1 MTITKEQQS
10 MLDNYNLYGLHSG
23 GGCMHF
29 AYDTNID
36 ELQWLINDIEENG
49 DPSLRYPKNENQVCV
64 FGLDLN
70 YLDNQNLTNSILK
83 IAKNHKTE
91 NDNDAD
97 WIHFQDTLKN
107 GVAKMKAITD
117 EINNLKEKV

>member
-10 MLDNYNLYGLHSG
+10 LLDNYNLYGFHSG

-29 AYDTNID
+29 AYDTDID

-49 DPSLRYPKNENQVCV
+49 DPSLRYPKNKNQVCV

-70 YLDNQNLTNSILK
+70 YLDNQNLTDSILK
-83 IAKNHKTE
+83 IGKNNKTE

-97 WIHFQDTLKN
+97 WLHFQDTLKN

-117 EINNLKEKV
+117 EINNLKEQN

>member
-70 YLDNQNLTNSILK
+70 YLDNQDLTDSILK
-83 IAKNHKTE
+83 IGKNNKTE

>member
-1 MTITKEQQS
+1 MAITKEQQS
-10 MLDNYNLYGLHSG
+10 MLDDYNLYGLHSG

-29 AYDTNID
+29 AYDTDID

-49 DPSLRYPKNENQVCV
+49 DPSLRYPRNENQVCV

-83 IAKNHKTE
+83 IAKKHKTE

>member
-1 MTITKEQQS
+1 MAITKKQES
-10 MLDNYNLYGLHSG
+10 MLDDYNLYGFHSG

-83 IAKNHKTE
+83 IAKKHKTE

-97 WIHFQDTLKN
+97 WINFQDTLKN

>member
-10 MLDNYNLYGLHSG
+10 MLDDYNLYGLHSG

-83 IAKNHKTE
+83 IAKKHKTE

-97 WIHFQDTLKN
+97 WLHFQDTLKN

>member
-1 MTITKEQQS
+1 MAITKEQES
-10 MLDNYNLYGLHSG
+10 MLDDYNLYGFHSG

-83 IAKNHKTE
+83 IGKDNKTE

-107 GVAKMKAITD
+107 GVTKMKAITD
-117 EINNLKEKV
+117 EINNLKEKN

>member
-10 MLDNYNLYGLHSG
+10 MLDDYNLYGFHSG

-70 YLDNQNLTNSILK
+70 YLDNQDLTDSILK
-83 IAKNHKTE
+83 IGKNNKTE

>member
-1 MTITKEQQS
+1 MAITKEQQS
-10 MLDNYNLYGLHSG
+10 MLDDYNLYGFHSG

-83 IAKNHKTE
+83 IGKDNKTE

-97 WIHFQDTLKN
+97 WINFQDTLKN

>member
-10 MLDNYNLYGLHSG
+10 MLDDYNLYGLHSG

-83 IAKNHKTE
+83 IAKKHKTE

>member
-1 MTITKEQQS
+1 MAITKEQQS
-10 MLDNYNLYGLHSG
+10 MLDDYNLYGFHSG

-70 YLDNQNLTNSILK
+70 YLDNQDLTDSILK
-83 IAKNHKTE
+83 IGKNNKTE

>member
-1 MTITKEQQS
+1 MAITKEQQS
-10 MLDNYNLYGLHSG
+10 MLDDYNLYGLHSG

-29 AYDTNID
+29 AYDTSID

-49 DPSLRYPKNENQVCV
+49 DPSLRYPRNENQVCV

-70 YLDNQNLTNSILK
+70 YLDNQDLTDSILK
-83 IAKNHKTE
+83 IGKNNKTE

>member
-1 MTITKEQQS
+1 MAITKKQES
-10 MLDNYNLYGLHSG
+10 MLDDYNLYGLHSG

-83 IAKNHKTE
+83 IGEKHKTE

-107 GVAKMKAITD
+107 GVVKMKAITD

>member
-1 MTITKEQQS
+1 MAITKEQQS
-10 MLDNYNLYGLHSG
+10 MLDDYNLYGFHSG

-83 IAKNHKTE
+83 IGEKHKTE

-107 GVAKMKAITD
+107 GVVKMKAITD

>member
-1 MTITKEQQS
+1 MAITKEQQS
-10 MLDNYNLYGLHSG
+10 MLDDYNLYGLHSG

-70 YLDNQNLTNSILK
+70 YLDNQDLTDSILK
-83 IAKNHKTE
+83 IGKNNKTE

>member
-1 MTITKEQQS
+1 MTITKKQES
-10 MLDNYNLYGLHSG
+10 MLDNYNLYGFHSG

-70 YLDNQNLTNSILK
+70 YLDNQNLTDSILK
-83 IAKNHKTE
+83 IGKNNKTE

-97 WIHFQDTLKN
+97 WLHFQDTLKN

-117 EINNLKEKV
+117 EINNLKEQN

>member
-1 MTITKEQQS
+1 MAITKEQES
-10 MLDNYNLYGLHSG
+10 MLDDYNLYGFHSG

-83 IAKNHKTE
+83 IGKDNKTE

-107 GVAKMKAITD
+107 GVTKMKAITD

>member
-1 MTITKEQQS
+1 MAITKEQQS

-70 YLDNQNLTNSILK
+70 YLDNQDLTDSILK
-83 IAKNHKTE
+83 IGKNNKTE

>member
-1 MTITKEQQS
+1 MAITKEQES
-10 MLDNYNLYGLHSG
+10 MLDDYNLYGFHSG

-83 IAKNHKTE
+83 IGKDNKTE

>member
-1 MTITKEQQS
+1 MAITKEQES
-10 MLDNYNLYGLHSG
+10 MLDDYNLYGFHSG

-83 IAKNHKTE
+83 IGKDNKTE

-97 WIHFQDTLKN
+97 WINFQDTLKN

>member
-70 YLDNQNLTNSILK
+70 YLDNQDLTDSILK
-83 IAKNHKTE
+83 IGKNHKTE

>member
-49 DPSLRYPKNENQVCV
+49 DPSLRYPRNENQVCV

-83 IAKNHKTE
+83 IAKKHKTE

>member
-1 MTITKEQQS
+1 MAITKKQES
-10 MLDNYNLYGLHSG
+10 MLDDYNLYGFHSG

-70 YLDNQNLTNSILK
+70 YLDNQDLTDSILK
-83 IAKNHKTE
+83 IGKNNKTE

-107 GVAKMKAITD
+107 GVAKMKTITD

>member
-83 IAKNHKTE
+83 IAKKHKTE

-97 WIHFQDTLKN
+97 WLHFQDTLKN

>member
-83 IAKNHKTE
+83 IAKKHKTE

>member
-1 MTITKEQQS
+1 MAITKEQES
-10 MLDNYNLYGLHSG
+10 MLDDYNLYGFHSG

-83 IAKNHKTE
+83 IGKDNKTE

-97 WIHFQDTLKN
+97 WINFQDTLKN

-117 EINNLKEKV
+117 EINNLKEKN

>member
-10 MLDNYNLYGLHSG
+10 MLDDYNLYGFHSG

-83 IAKNHKTE
+83 IAKKHKTE

>member
-1 MTITKEQQS
+1 MAITKEQQS

-70 YLDNQNLTNSILK
+70 YLDNQDLTDSILK
-83 IAKNHKTE
+83 IGKNHKTE

>member
-1 MTITKEQQS
+1 MAITKEQQS
-10 MLDNYNLYGLHSG
+10 MLDDYNLYGLHSG

-83 IAKNHKTE
+83 IAKKHKTE

>member
-1 MTITKEQQS
+1 MAITKKQES
-10 MLDNYNLYGLHSG
+10 MLDDYNLYGLHSG

-83 IAKNHKTE
+83 IAKKHKTE

>member
-1 MTITKEQQS
+1 MAITKEQQS
-10 MLDNYNLYGLHSG
+10 MLDDYNLYGLHSG

-49 DPSLRYPKNENQVCV
+49 DPSLRYPRNENQVCV

-83 IAKNHKTE
+83 IAKKHKTE

>member
-1 MTITKEQQS
+1 MAITKEQES
-10 MLDNYNLYGLHSG
+10 MLDDYNLYGFHSG

-83 IAKNHKTE
+83 IGKDNKTE
-91 NDNDAD
+91 NENDAD

-107 GVAKMKAITD
+107 GVTKMKAITD
-117 EINNLKEKV
+117 EINNLKEKN

>member
-1 MTITKEQQS
+1 MAITKEQQS

-83 IAKNHKTE
+83 IAKKHKTE

-107 GVAKMKAITD
+107 GVAKMKTITD

>member
-49 DPSLRYPKNENQVCV
+49 DPSLRYPRNENQVCV

-70 YLDNQNLTNSILK
+70 YLDNQDLTDSILK
-83 IAKNHKTE
+83 IGKNNKTE